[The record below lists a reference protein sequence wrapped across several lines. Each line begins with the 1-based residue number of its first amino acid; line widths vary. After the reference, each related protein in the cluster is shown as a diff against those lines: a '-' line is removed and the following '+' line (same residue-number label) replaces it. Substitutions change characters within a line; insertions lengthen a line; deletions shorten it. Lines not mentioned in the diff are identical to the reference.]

1 MSFRSGIWPYNVIHS
16 GLHVKFW
23 GFTASALRLRWPCVL
38 SGLNY
43 FILWWSAVERGW
55 GWQMLDAS
63 DSRGISRWFFCGIYI
78 HRYGIYGI
86 YIYIVERVWLVSI
99 PDMAALWLGRL
110 REEQQAEYE
119 ADIPAGA
126 DYGRGCEQ
134 WKDVTLTKTHLTYHN
149 PLYLATL
156 GCHKPP

>member
-1 MSFRSGIWPYNVIHS
+1 MFFSSIFFIIFHHLVICIYIYIYSMYFFGFSSQLRLIAMVCFSKFLHGPPILINFGSGVWKMSFRSGIWPYNVIHS

-63 DSRGISRWFFCGIYI
+63 DSRGISRWFLC
-78 HRYGIYGI
+78 GI
-86 YIYIVERVWLVSI
+86 YIYI
-99 PDMAALWLGRL
+99 DMVYMIYIYIL
-110 REEQQAEYE
+110 
-119 ADIPAGA
+119 
-126 DYGRGCEQ
+126 
-134 WKDVTLTKTHLTYHN
+134 
-149 PLYLATL
+149 
-156 GCHKPP
+156 